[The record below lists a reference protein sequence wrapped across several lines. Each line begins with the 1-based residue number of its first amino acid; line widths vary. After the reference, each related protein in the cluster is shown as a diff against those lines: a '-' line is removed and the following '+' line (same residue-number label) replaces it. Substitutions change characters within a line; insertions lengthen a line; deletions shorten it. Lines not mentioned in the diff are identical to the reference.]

1 MGRSNEKIWRENAPC
16 FLRSKCTYECKNEIA
31 IEWLKANKIYLLNF
45 RMLEWI
51 SSHQED
57 DPFVNPDH
65 PQMKKANPWIEKKSC
80 TIL

>member
-1 MGRSNEKIWRENAPC
+1 MNTKMKLQLGR
-16 FLRSKCTYECKNEIA
+16 
-31 IEWLKANKIYLLNF
+31 LKQIKYLLNF

>member
-1 MGRSNEKIWRENAPC
+1 MKLQLGR
-16 FLRSKCTYECKNEIA
+16 
-31 IEWLKANKIYLLNF
+31 LKQIKYLLNF